1 MTARKPK
8 QRDLETEAEPTEEP
22 ASAAADGDE
31 KEQDDDAAFEA
42 ELVDVVP
49 EGSVDDAALAVDKPL
64 PPLRKGSGKSTLL
77 ARYDPLEAYM
87 RDVQRYRLLTAEEE
101 HAAAVQ
107 YFKDGDLEAAAKL
120 VTANLR
126 LVVK

>member
-8 QRDLETEAEPTEEP
+8 QGNVETEAEPIEEP
-22 ASAAADGDE
+22 SDAAPDADA
-31 KEQDDDAAFEA
+31 KEQDDDAALEA
-42 ELVDVVP
+42 ELVDASELP
-49 EGSVDDAALAVDKPL
+49 DAPIDDAAIAIDKPL
-64 PPLRKGSGKSTLL
+64 PPLRKGPGKSTLL

-107 YFKDGDLEAAAKL
+107 YFK
-120 VTANLR
+120 
-126 LVVK
+126 